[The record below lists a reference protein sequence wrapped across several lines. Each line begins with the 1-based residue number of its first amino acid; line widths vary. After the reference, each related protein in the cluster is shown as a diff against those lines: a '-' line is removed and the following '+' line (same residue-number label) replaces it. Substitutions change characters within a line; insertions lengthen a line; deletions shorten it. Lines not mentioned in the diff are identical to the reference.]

1 MEIFGYLFGAGGL
14 PLAGH
19 FVSSDG
25 FEGDFDASG
34 YLHFTEEDGLIAGD
48 YMVTFSSPG
57 YIDQTINITI
67 EKGKTTEVKVYMVQV
82 PPPPPPPP
90 V

>member
-57 YIDQTINITI
+57 YIPQTVPVKL
-67 EKGKTTEVKVYMVQV
+67 EHGKPTTVEVTLVKV
-82 PPPPPPPP
+82 
-90 V
+90 